1 MLFWGVLRHVEP
13 SLRGWVVRSLLTG
26 PPPANFDVARQSGC
40 TGMETRC
47 WFDPG
52 TNFVPAGMVN
62 RGSASLDAG
71 VYFAPAETAAG
82 APTRLTALLALE
94 LGAGR
99 RARRGAAHGSRN
111 EGGSKSRGNRVKRTR
126 RHIYQKC
133 PTASAAASAVLSP
146 IRRFKATSGHHAR
159 LLVERG
165 SRTRP
170 FQLPLNGFG
179 SCGKSSITRR

>member
-1 MLFWGVLRHVEP
+1 MGVVA
-13 SLRGWVVRSLLTG
+13 RSLLTG
-26 PPPANFDVARQSGC
+26 PPLANFDVAHQSGC
-40 TGMETRC
+40 TGMETRH
-47 WFDPG
+47 WVEPG

-133 PTASAAASAVLSP
+133 PTASPAGSAVLSP
-146 IRRFKATSGHHAR
+146 IRGFKATSGHHPR
-159 LLVERG
+159 QSCPQR
-165 SRTRP
+165 SRSNKGHT
-170 FQLPLNGFG
+170 
-179 SCGKSSITRR
+179 S